1 MIATFDFDDT
11 LCSEEGIPNLEIIN
25 LVKNYFKKGYKCY
38 IVTARNKSHDTK
50 KWIKENNPKR
60 VRILDFI
67 KIFELPIEKIYYT
80 NHELKGPILA
90 KLGSKVHYDD
100 HEDQI
105 KSCKEH
111 KIKVYHPNNI
121 DRKKKKK

>member
-11 LCSEEGIPNLEIIN
+11 LCSEEGVPNHEIIK
-25 LVKNYFKKGYKCY
+25 LVKSYSQKGYKCY

-60 VRILDFI
+60 VRISDFI
-67 KIFELPIEKIYYT
+67 NLFNLPIEKVYYT
-80 NHELKGPILA
+80 NHALKGPLLA
-90 KLGSKVHYDD
+90 KLGSEVHYDD

-121 DRKKKKK
+121 ERKKKKK